1 MAEINFP
8 IGDAAKTIGAQT
20 SGVFSTPVLKDANQF
35 STAFIQNKPLL
46 RTGLQQTCEKIN
58 EVVHINANTNKAY
71 SAGTNLGNMAFN
83 KGAKIVEKT
92 FDGYK

>member
-46 RTGLQQTCEKIN
+46 RTGLQQTC
-58 EVVHINANTNKAY
+58 
-71 SAGTNLGNMAFN
+71 
-83 KGAKIVEKT
+83 
-92 FDGYK
+92 